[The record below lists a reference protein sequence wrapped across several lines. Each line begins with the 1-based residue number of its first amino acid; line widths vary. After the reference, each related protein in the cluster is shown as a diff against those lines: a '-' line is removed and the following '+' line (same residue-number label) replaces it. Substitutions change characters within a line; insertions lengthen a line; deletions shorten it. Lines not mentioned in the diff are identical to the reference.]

1 MSVSKDEAMGTW
13 TIYARNTNWQN
24 KQKSSIKEDLKQSV
38 RHWSMSES
46 FCFRSL
52 RI

>member
-1 MSVSKDEAMGTW
+1 MSVSKDRPWGLVRFMPGTP
-13 TIYARNTNWQN
+13 IDRI
-24 KQKSSIKEDLKQSV
+24 KQKSYIKEDLKQSV